1 MVRSITTESLGRQ
14 DVGDG
19 LVVGLEVT
27 GTPHGVLHE
36 QLPRGAS
43 GVEGFVEG
51 RGLRGLAVA
60 SIITELM
67 VWMRGSASL

>member
-51 RGLRGLAVA
+51 RGFGVWPLP